1 MTETA
6 SALEISAL
14 NFCIALKIAA
24 LQFKVAMPA
33 TAWEP
38 VMRSSFQRKLHAT
51 HRKKKA
57 QKPKG

>member
-51 HRKKKA
+51 H
-57 QKPKG
+57 